1 MFLCSGGCP
10 PGLSIAQASRVSGKN
25 QLKSDMLL
33 TTKVNLLWGNSTAI
47 N

>member
-1 MFLCSGGCP
+1 MFLYSGGCP
-10 PGLSIAQASRVSGKN
+10 PGLSIAQASRVSGKH

-33 TTKVNLLWGNSTAI
+33 MRKVNLLWENSTAI